1 MKVAITSSDTQTF
14 TRNTN
19 FALAEIASKSIIDLL
34 NKSKI
39 QKSDIDGL
47 IVSSSSFEPYLS
59 NIIAEMVGVKPKFST
74 KVENLCNSGTSG
86 ILLAYSL
93 IQSGIC
99 KAVLVTGVEKQNSP
113 GNKLNWDI
121 TRGIFDM
128 PVHWASLYA
137 NNHFRKFGTS
147 NEDLASISLK
157 NHRNANKNPNAI
169 FFDKYFTFTQILE
182 AQVVAAPLRKFDCCY
197 PCEGASSVLLVSEDL
212 ALKFDQPIWIIGI
225 AQNNQGASFSSVSN
239 SLDSII
245 STRVAAKE
253 AFKQADLTPS
263 DIDIAELHDAFS
275 ILEIMACED
284 IGFTNKG
291 EGKMVLRDQ
300 TLPINT
306 RGGLLGCG
314 HPIGATGID
323 QTNEIT
329 LQLQGLAGPRQI
341 NDVRIGL
348 VHNMAAAGT
357 STTIIILRN

>member
-1 MKVAITSSDTQTF
+1 MRVAITASNTQKFTKNTTF
-14 TRNTN
+14 T
-19 FALAEIASKSIIDLL
+19 LAEIASRSIINLL
-34 NKSKI
+34 FDSRI
-39 QKSDIDGL
+39 QRSEIDGI

-59 NIIAEMVGVKPKFST
+59 NIISEMVGLKPKFST

-93 IQSGIC
+93 IQSEVC
-99 KAVLVTGVEKQNSP
+99 NAVLVTGVEKQDSP

-137 NNHFRKFGTS
+137 SNHFRKYGTTI
-147 NEDLASISLK
+147 EDLASISFK

-169 FFDKYFTFTQILE
+169 FFDKYFTLSQIMDAE
-182 AQVVAAPLRKFDCCY
+182 IVVSPLKKFDCCY
-197 PCEGASSVLLVSEDL
+197 PCEGASSILLVSEKL
-212 ALKFDQPIWIIGI
+212 AQRFEQPIWIIGI
-225 AQNNQGASFSSVSN
+225 SQNNQGASFASVTN
-239 SLDSII
+239 SLDSIM
-245 STRVAAKE
+245 STKLAAKD
-253 AFKQADLTPS
+253 AFNQADLSPS

-275 ILEIMACED
+275 ILEIMAYED
-284 IGFTNKG
+284 IGFANKG
-291 EGKMVLRDQ
+291 DGKKMIRDNLLS
-300 TLPINT
+300 TNT

-323 QTNEIT
+323 QTTEIT
-329 LQLQGLAGPRQI
+329 VQLQGLAKQRQI
-341 NDVRIGL
+341 NNVKTGL

>member
-1 MKVAITSSDTQTF
+1 MRVAITSSDTQKF
-14 TRNTN
+14 TKNTS
-19 FALAEIASKSIIDLL
+19 FTLAEIASRSIIDLL
-34 NKSKI
+34 VKSRI
-39 QKSDIDGL
+39 EKSDIDGL
-47 IVSSSSFEPYLS
+47 IVSSSSFDPYLS
-59 NIIAEMVGVKPKFST
+59 NIVAEMVGIKPKFST

-93 IQSGIC
+93 IQSRIC

-137 NNHFRKFGTS
+137 SNHFRKFGTS
-147 NEDLASISLK
+147 TEDMASISFK

-169 FFDKYFTFTQILE
+169 FFDKYFTLSQILD
-182 AQVVAAPLRKFDCCY
+182 APVVAAPLRKFDCCY
-197 PCEGASSVLLVSEDL
+197 PCEGSSSVLLVSEEL

-225 AQNNQGASFSSVSN
+225 SQNNQGASFSSVAD
-239 SLDSII
+239 SLDSIT
-245 STRVAAKE
+245 STRLAAKE
-253 AFKQADLTPS
+253 AFIQADLTPS

-275 ILEIMACED
+275 IFEIMACED
-284 IGFTNKG
+284 IGFVCKG
-291 EGKMVLRDQ
+291 KGKMVLKDHI
-300 TLPINT
+300 LPINT

-329 LQLQGLAGPRQI
+329 LQLQGLANQRQI
-341 NDVRIGL
+341 SNVRIGL

>member
-1 MKVAITSSDTQTF
+1 MKVAITSSDTQKF
-14 TRNTN
+14 TKNTN
-19 FALAEIASKSIIDLL
+19 LTLAEIASRSIIDLL
-34 NKSKI
+34 FKSRI

-47 IVSSSSFEPYLS
+47 IVSSSSFDPYLS
-59 NIIAEMVGVKPKFST
+59 NIIAEMVGIKTKFST

-93 IQSGIC
+93 IQSRIC

-137 NNHFRKFGTS
+137 SNHFRKFGT
-147 NEDLASISLK
+147 NTEDLASISFK

-169 FFDKYFTFTQILE
+169 FFDKYFTLSQILD

-197 PCEGASSVLLVSEDL
+197 PCEGASSVLLVSEEL
-212 ALKFDQPIWIIGI
+212 ALKFEQPIWIIGI
-225 AQNNQGASFSSVSN
+225 SQNNQGASFASVAD
-239 SLDSII
+239 SLDCIT
-245 STRVAAKE
+245 STRLAAKE
-253 AFKQADLTPS
+253 AFIQADLTPS

-284 IGFTNKG
+284 IGFANKG
-291 EGKMVLRDQ
+291 EGKMILRDHI
-300 TLPINT
+300 LPTNT

-329 LQLQGLAGPRQI
+329 LQLQGLAGQRQV
-341 NDVRIGL
+341 NDASIGL
-348 VHNMAAAGT
+348 IHNMAAAGT